1 MEHLPREQRCDK
13 RVYNKCVMVT
23 ETGKCRK
30 KSEIITPRITKKQ
43 GLDLL
48 KNADL
53 LGVGMMADTMRSKLH
68 PGRRVSFIIDRNINY
83 TNVCI
88 NKCTFCAF
96 YREKDDPEAYVLSR
110 RKLFQ
115 KIRETIQQGGT
126 QILIQ
131 GGLHPDLDIAYYVD
145 LLKAIKAAFNIHVH
159 GFSPPE
165 ICYMADGA
173 GMTLKKTIRVLMEA
187 GLDSIPGG
195 GAEILSDRVREQ
207 ISPKKIGTTR
217 WLKVMEDA
225 HRLGMKTTATM
236 MFGSVETPE
245 DIIEHLEAVRRLQ
258 DRTNGF
264 TAFIPW
270 SFQPMNTELGDKS
283 QESRV
288 ENKELSGKIQKKSNK
303 RTNPPSP
310 PFAKG
315 GKGGITSPKLKT
327 LNTKLQTATAVD
339 YLRVL
344 ALSRIYLDNVPNVQA
359 SWVTQGLKMAQVALR
374 FGANDFGSTM
384 LEENVVAAAGVK
396 YRVSIQ
402 DILRAIRAAGF
413 TPVQRDM
420 YYNVINDKFQIPHN
434 K

>member
-1 MEHLPREQRCDK
+1 MP
-13 RVYNKCVMVT
+13 VSI
-23 ETGKCRK
+23 K
-30 KSEIITPRITKKQ
+30 KKNGSSPRITKKQ
-43 GLDLL
+43 CLDLL
-48 KNADL
+48 NNADL
-53 LGVGMMADTMRSKLH
+53 LGIGMMADDVRKKLH
-68 PGRRVSFIIDRNINY
+68 PEGNVSFIIDRNINY

-88 NKCTFCAF
+88 NKCKFCAF
-96 YREKDDPEAYVLSR
+96 YREKNDPDAYVLSR
-110 RKLFQ
+110 RKLFN
-115 KIRETIQQGGT
+115 KIRETIKQGGT
-126 QILIQ
+126 QILLQ

-145 LLKAIKAAFNIHVH
+145 LLNAIKNRFEIHVH

-173 GMTLKKTIRVLMEA
+173 GFTLKKTIQFLMEA

-217 WLKVMEDA
+217 WLKVMEEA
-225 HRLGMKTTATM
+225 HKLGMKTTATM
-236 MFGSVETPE
+236 MFGSVEKPE
-245 DIIEHLEAVRRLQ
+245 DIIEHLDAIRRLQ

-270 SFQPMNTELGDKS
+270 SFQPGNTELQRAGGGGQGSGEKS
-283 QESRV
+283 KKQNPKPE
-288 ENKELSGKIQKKSNK
+288 IQQ
-303 RTNPPSP
+303 TT
-310 PFAKG
+310 
-315 GKGGITSPKLKT
+315 GI
-327 LNTKLQTATAVD
+327 D

-344 ALSRIYLDNVPNVQA
+344 ALSRVYLDNVPNVQA

-402 DILRAIRAAGF
+402 DIIHAVRTAGF
-413 TPVQRDM
+413 KPAQRDM
-420 YYNVINDKFQIPHN
+420 YYDIINDKFQKTNI

>member
-1 MEHLPREQRCDK
+1 MPISI
-13 RVYNKCVMVT
+13 
-23 ETGKCRK
+23 RK
-30 KSEIITPRITKKQ
+30 NIRSSPRITRKQ

-53 LGVGMMADTMRSKLH
+53 LGIGMMADDVRKKLH
-68 PGRRVSFIIDRNINY
+68 PAGNVSFIIDRNINY

-96 YREKDDPEAYVLSR
+96 YREKDDPDAYVLSR
-110 RKLFQ
+110 RKLFH
-115 KIRETIQQGGT
+115 KISETIQQGGT
-126 QILIQ
+126 QILMQ

-145 LLKAIKAAFNIHVH
+145 LLKAIKNRFNIHIH

-173 GMTLKKTIRVLMEA
+173 GFTLKKTIETLMDA

-195 GAEILSDRVREQ
+195 GAEILSDRIREQ
-207 ISPKKIGTTR
+207 ISPKKIGATR
-217 WLKVMEDA
+217 WLNVMEEA
-225 HRLGMKTTATM
+225 HKLGMKTTATM

-245 DIIEHLEAVRRLQ
+245 DIIEHLEAVRGLQ
-258 DRTNGF
+258 DRTGGF

-270 SFQPMNTELGDKS
+270 SFQPGNTEL
-283 QESRV
+283 
-288 ENKELSGKIQKKSNK
+288 NKQSAVSGQRSATKSGKAGK
-303 RTNPPSP
+303 REGEKTRPRN
-310 PFAKG
+310 
-315 GKGGITSPKLKT
+315 TSALPDFRASELH
-327 LNTKLQTATAVD
+327 TATAVD

-344 ALSRIYLDNVPNVQA
+344 ALSRVYLDNVPNVQA

-396 YRVSIQ
+396 HRVSIQ
-402 DILRAIRAAGF
+402 DILHAITTAGF
-413 TPVQRDM
+413 KPVQRDM
-420 YYNVINDKFQIPHN
+420 YYNIINDKF
-434 K
+434 